1 MSPAAASMTYSYF
14 CSDNSYFMN
23 IEELPKYPQLH
34 LEISE
39 LIVPY
44 VNYDTGSS
52 AIIEYDQSKKL
63 VFELTINLIQLDFDL
78 FRRKK
83 ERSSPDLP
91 KSPRASKFTNLLTP
105 PPVIKPFQS
114 FANSVRSWWRSC

>member
-63 VFELTINLIQLDFDL
+63 VFELTINLIQLDFDPSSSHKAIPIFRQL
-78 FRRKK
+78 GQKLVEILLEFPEVSEWPTRARRKPQN
-83 ERSSPDLP
+83 SSL
-91 KSPRASKFTNLLTP
+91 KKL
-105 PPVIKPFQS
+105 
-114 FANSVRSWWRSC
+114 